1 MKKAE
6 KFQIIESL
14 TETLKGNEFVYL
26 ADTSDLNADSVS
38 RLRRLC
44 FRRNVKMQV
53 VKNALL
59 RKAMEASE
67 KNFAPLFDVLK
78 GHTTI
83 MTADSGKVPA
93 QLIKEFRKTSPKPIL
108 KGAYIQDSFYVGD
121 DQIDA
126 LIALKS
132 KEELLGELIGLLQS
146 PAKNVISALKSGGNI
161 IAGVLK
167 TLSEKEA

>member
-14 TETLKGNEFVYL
+14 TEILNGNEFVYV
-26 ADTSDLNADSVS
+26 ADTSDLNAETVS
-38 RLRRLC
+38 KLRRLC

-53 VKNALL
+53 VKNTLL
-59 RKAMEASE
+59 RKAMEASD
-67 KNFAPLFDVLK
+67 KNFAPIFEALK

-83 MTADSGKVPA
+83 MTTDTGKAPA

-108 KGAYIQDSFYVGD
+108 KAAYIQESFYFGD
-121 DQIDA
+121 DQLD
-126 LIALKS
+126 LLVALKS
-132 KEELLGELIGLLQS
+132 KDELLGELIGLLQS
-146 PAKNVISALKSGGNI
+146 PAKNVISALKSGGNT